1 MFATFPRYPVTG
13 QFVIFEFHTWYMS
26 HMIHLVH
33 GAGIFTYMN
42 GWFLWDQC
50 RWIFQAPW
58 ILWLLWMLC
67 VMKSL
72 WNILTW
78 SLTVRPPKGKTNAS
92 QPSFVQGFLL
102 LDFWGVLSYSVCLMY
117 QGIGRD
123 VPRSQR
129 GPPMGNPYITWVFM
143 GCNLLNPYRTQ
154 QIPLGYL
161 YVRGI
166 PVLVPWM

>member
-1 MFATFPRYPVTG
+1 MTNLSKLSNLKGLMFATFPRYPVTG

-102 LDFWGVLSYSVCLMY
+102 LGLLGGIVLF
-117 QGIGRD
+117 R
-123 VPRSQR
+123 
-129 GPPMGNPYITWVFM
+129 
-143 GCNLLNPYRTQ
+143 LLNVSGDRQGCTPIPTWAPY
-154 QIPLGYL
+154 GKSL
-161 YVRGI
+161 YHVGI
-166 PVLVPWM
+166 YGL